1 MKNIDYLLDQIEELK
16 MVQYRMDN
24 EGFHYCFKHYSS
36 FKEVEDEEFHKL
48 RKEYLKI
55 SEELESYVQNK
66 IEDLETEI
74 NNIENDENI

>member
-1 MKNIDYLLDQIEELK
+1 MKNIDYLLNQVEELK
-16 MVQYRMDN
+16 MVQYRMEN

-55 SEELESYVQNK
+55 SKELESYVQNK
-66 IEDLETEI
+66 IEELETEI
-74 NNIENDENI
+74 NNIENDDNF